1 METVSFTRQLSVAE
15 NVDVL
20 VVGAGPAGIG
30 AAVCAARNGART
42 LVFDQNGCVGGQATT
57 GLVGPFMTCYDAQNK
72 KMVIRGIFE
81 EVVAR
86 MKTLGGAVD
95 PADVEAEEPFSGFY
109 KIGHAHVGP
118 FDHECFKL
126 VCTQMLAE
134 SGAKLLLHTQFIDV
148 LQENGRITGVVAANK
163 SGLFLFRAKVV
174 IDCSGDADVAA
185 RSGVKFELGRVEDG
199 NMQPATLFFRVG
211 NVDTP
216 RLKAH
221 IREHRDEIR
230 PFYGPFSWLIR
241 EKAAEWGDVPRGEVC
256 LFESPAAGEY
266 RLNVTRILDVDGTN
280 AEDLTRAE
288 LEGLRQAHQ
297 VFGFLKKYAP
307 GFENARFL
315 DTAATI
321 GIRET
326 RHVDGLYRLTVDDVR
341 ACRVPDDSIAVMA
354 TNMDTHNKNDPGG
367 TYYTLEN
374 GPFFGVPYRLPYPAR
389 NLQSSGGGTFHFR
402 RRNGRLCHPYDSLLS
417 CVRPGGG
424 NRRSYGRI
432 RRLRSV
438 PCRRSGT
445 AQPSAAAG
453 SLSGAIAWSH
463 AKASRREAFAL
474 FIKESGRQ
482 LKMLPPVFSYR
493 HYLLYKSTPFD
504 SSAA

>member
-1 METVSFTRQLSVAE
+1 
-15 NVDVL
+15 
-20 VVGAGPAGIG
+20 
-30 AAVCAARNGART
+30 
-42 LVFDQNGCVGGQATT
+42 
-57 GLVGPFMTCYDAQNK
+57 
-72 KMVIRGIFE
+72 
-81 EVVAR
+81 
-86 MKTLGGAVD
+86 MKTLDGAVD

-374 GPFFGVPYRLPYPAR
+374 GPFFGVPYRCLIPR
-389 NLQSSGGGTFHFR
+389 GISNLLVAGRSISADAMAGSAIRMIPCCLVFGQAAGTAAAMAASGACDPSR
-402 RRNGRLCHPYDSLLS
+402 VDAQALRSLL
-417 CVRPGGG
+417 
-424 NRRSYGRI
+424 
-432 RRLRSV
+432 L
-438 PCRRSGT
+438 
-445 AQPSAAAG
+445 QQ
-453 SLSGAIAWSH
+453 GA
-463 AKASRREAFAL
+463 
-474 FIKESGRQ
+474 
-482 LKMLPPVFSYR
+482 
-493 HYLLYKSTPFD
+493 YLGQ
-504 SSAA
+504 